1 MNTKNTDL
9 IFTQYRLHFD
19 SATSDKTFGAL
30 SLWRALPDFQKNWN
44 PDASD
49 FPAML
54 RLTLSG
60 MRTFFDTPMHRSL
73 DGLIALAEIP
83 EETVFV
89 RDQLLQLFLTEDSG
103 DLELRASRILEFCN
117 TINAHIGRCFEG
129 KKEIEQTPSSVLN
142 LVTAFSPADNYFYK
156 KEAADLFAQAAEF
169 GDYFIYGT
177 VFSLKGYYHMCD
189 TVLEEVWKYPE
200 ILRLHQNRVADIPA
214 EFRNNLHLLAY
225 DILDSAYRND
235 FYSHLRIRAS
245 FTDEWMERAQRARE
259 LAGRIEDIRL
269 ELSEKK
275 AHLNE
280 QLSLRLP
287 EVEGLTVVHRV
298 FGSGTVI
305 SCNDGRMNV
314 RFSHSEKAFLYPKAF
329 LSGFLKPED
338 EFVLEQLRK
347 ISQAEDARPM
357 LELEIK
363 DLEEQLA
370 DAQKALEK

>member
-19 SATSDKTFGAL
+19 STAAGEVFGPL
-30 SLWRALPDFQKNWN
+30 SLWKALPDIRKNWD

-54 RLTLSG
+54 RLTFSG
-60 MRTFFDTPMHRSL
+60 IRTFFDTPLHRSL
-73 DGLIALAEIP
+73 EGLLALADIQ
-83 EETVFV
+83 EETAFV
-89 RDQLLQLFLTEDSG
+89 REQLLQLFLAEDSG
-103 DLELRASRILEFCN
+103 DLELRTSRILEFCN
-117 TINAHIGRCFEG
+117 TINAHIGRCFDG
-129 KKEIEQTPSSVLN
+129 KKELEQTPSSVLN
-142 LVTAFSPADNYFYK
+142 LLAAFSPSENYFYK
-156 KEAADLFAQAAEF
+156 KEAADLFAQATEF
-169 GDYFIYGT
+169 GDYFMFGSA
-177 VFSLKGYYHMCD
+177 FSLKGYYRMCD

-225 DILDSAYRND
+225 DILDCAYRND

-245 FTDEWMERAQRARE
+245 FTDEWMERAQRAKE
-259 LAGRIEDIRL
+259 LAGHIEDIRR

-280 QLSLRLP
+280 QLSYRLP

-298 FGSGTVI
+298 FGPGTVI

-338 EFVLEQLRK
+338 PSVLEQIRK
-347 ISQAEDARPM
+347 ISQAEEARPM
-357 LELEIK
+357 LKLEIN

-370 DAQKALEK
+370 DAEKALEG

>member
-83 EETVFV
+83 EETAFV
-89 RDQLLQLFLTEDSG
+89 RDQLLQLFLTEDSE

-259 LAGRIEDIRL
+259 LAGRI
-269 ELSEKK
+269 
-275 AHLNE
+275 
-280 QLSLRLP
+280 
-287 EVEGLTVVHRV
+287 
-298 FGSGTVI
+298 
-305 SCNDGRMNV
+305 
-314 RFSHSEKAFLYPKAF
+314 
-329 LSGFLKPED
+329 
-338 EFVLEQLRK
+338 
-347 ISQAEDARPM
+347 
-357 LELEIK
+357 
-363 DLEEQLA
+363 
-370 DAQKALEK
+370 